1 MFRKMSHKAPP
12 YWMYG
17 MHPVAAAL
25 ANPRRTCLQL
35 LATEQALQTL
45 TALLQD
51 YPYKHPAQQRL
62 TLERLTLAKIT
73 AKQTIDKLH
82 KPNTTHQSLS
92 LKCNPLPTPPLAQ
105 LIEDLRTKKTTR
117 LVMLDRVQ
125 DPHNIGAILRSTR
138 FFQAQALLLAKGHA
152 PQENA
157 SIAKAACGAL
167 EHIPILHTNLAQAL
181 TTLGKKGWSRIA
193 FDAQPQENNS
203 TENNSSENNRSENNI
218 AEHNIMN
225 AEHQVLVFGAE
236 GTGLR
241 RLVLEH
247 CDLITRIEG
256 GNDHTESLNVSN
268 AVAVALSFAHAREE
282 QTNDRK
288 NRQKNL

>member
-1 MFRKMSHKAPP
+1 MFHKASP

-35 LATEQALQTL
+35 LITEQALPTL
-45 TALLQD
+45 TSLLQD

-105 LIEDLRTKKTTR
+105 LIEDLRTKKITK

-167 EHIPILHTNLAQAL
+167 EYIPILHTNLAQAL

-203 TENNSSENNRSENNI
+203 SENNSSANNR

-241 RLVLEH
+241 RLVREH

-256 GNDHTESLNVSN
+256 GFENTESLNVSN

-282 QTNDRK
+282 QSNDRK